1 MLVGDFFNRWWDYL
15 QWNYSEICDLSTFK
29 GWAIINCPLIKPPH
43 LIASMYV
50 TYPEV
55 WRRGS
60 RNKINS
66 QEARRLPE
74 RGGKRAGE
82 QPAKDVA
89 EALGIAAG
97 VQSGWLGAAAAPA
110 PLDPAQRQV
119 SADPRVP
126 RRRHPN
132 LELSFSTWTHK
143 KKKTRKKCTE
153 STHVCNMCMHATT
166 HAHTP
171 LTGRTQMFQW

>member
-1 MLVGDFFNRWWDYL
+1 M
-15 QWNYSEICDLSTFK
+15 
-29 GWAIINCPLIKPPH
+29 
-43 LIASMYV
+43 
-50 TYPEV
+50 
-55 WRRGS
+55 
-60 RNKINS
+60 
-66 QEARRLPE
+66 
-74 RGGKRAGE
+74 
-82 QPAKDVA
+82 DVA

-143 KKKTRKKCTE
+143 KKKKTGKNAQRAHMSAICVCMPPH
-153 STHVCNMCMHATT
+153 THT
-166 HAHTP
+166 H
-171 LTGRTQMFQW
+171 L

>member
-1 MLVGDFFNRWWDYL
+1 M
-15 QWNYSEICDLSTFK
+15 
-29 GWAIINCPLIKPPH
+29 
-43 LIASMYV
+43 
-50 TYPEV
+50 
-55 WRRGS
+55 
-60 RNKINS
+60 
-66 QEARRLPE
+66 PE

-143 KKKTRKKCTE
+143 KKKNRKKCTE

-171 LTGRTQMFQW
+171 LTGRTQMFQ